1 MNAATIK
8 RFLRGCVSSPLN
20 IALTVMMLGL
30 AAAVLPPLFRWLFVD
45 AVWHGT
51 SGNDCAGHDAACW
64 IFLRARAEQLLF
76 GTYPAAERWRI
87 AAAAI
92 LGIMTP
98 IALINGRRLLTLPAT
113 GAALLGCSVGIGI
126 LLHGGVLGLP
136 VVPTLRWG
144 GALLTIVIAAWTIAT
159 ALPLGLLLAL
169 ARRSQLPVVS
179 SIAAG
184 LIDLMRSLP
193 LVGILFLM
201 IVMFPLFVP
210 PGVETD
216 KLLRVLIAFT
226 LYNAANAAEVFRG
239 GLQAIPAGQVEAG
252 RTLGLS
258 QWRATTLIVV
268 PQAVAISVP
277 ATVNLCISII
287 KETTIVVILG
297 LFDFVGVLQ
306 SGIADPDWLMAE
318 SVRTTAYVFAAFVF
332 WAICF
337 GLSRYSLALER
348 RNPLALARNSPLA
361 D

>member
-1 MNAATIK
+1 
-8 RFLRGCVSSPLN
+8 
-20 IALTVMMLGL
+20 MLGI
-30 AAAVLPPLFRWLFVD
+30 AAIAAPPLFRWLFID
-45 AVWHGT
+45 AVWQGA
-51 SGNDCAGHDAACW
+51 SGNDCVGHDAACW
-64 IFLRARAEQLLF
+64 IFLKARAEQLLF
-76 GTYPAAERWRI
+76 GTYPPAERWRV
-87 AAAAI
+87 AAAVV
-92 LGIMTP
+92 LGIAVP
-98 IALINGRRLLTLPAT
+98 VALIRGRLFPTLPAI
-113 GAALLGCSVGIGI
+113 GAILIGCSIAIGT
-126 LLHGGVLGLP
+126 LLYGGVFGLP
-136 VVPTLRWG
+136 VVPTGRWG
-144 GALLTIVIAAWTIAT
+144 GALLTIIIAAWTIVT

-169 ARRSQLPVVS
+169 ARRSELPIVS
-179 SIAAG
+179 SVATAF
-184 LIDLMRSLP
+184 IDLMRSLP

-216 KLLRVLIAFT
+216 KLFRVLIAFT

-239 GLQAIPAGQVEAG
+239 GLQAIPPGQIEAG

-258 QWRATTLIVV
+258 QWRVTALIVV

-306 SGIADPDWLMAE
+306 SGISDPDWLMAE

-332 WAICF
+332 WVICF
-337 GLSRYSLALER
+337 GLSRYSLTLER
-348 RNPLALARNSPLA
+348 RNPLSLARTTSLL